1 MHKVYYQPEGIWVGD
16 IMPYGEDGT
25 FYLYHQRDT
34 RNPEPF
40 GEPFG
45 WALATTKDFV
55 NYKDFGES
63 LERGGDE
70 EVDQYVYAGTVFKVG
85 DKYHALYT
93 GCNRDKVR
101 ARLMKQVLLH
111 ATSDDAVK
119 WEKNIAETLLPPQ
132 EGYDD
137 RNWRDPFVLW
147 DEENEEYMLI
157 LGTRV
162 GEDKRLMTG
171 RLVKFTSKD
180 LTNWEFQGDWWNPG
194 LYTMFEMPDL
204 FKMGDWWYLITTE
217 YSHASTQVYRM
228 AKSLKGPW
236 IAPDDDA
243 FDGRAYYAGRTF
255 MLNNQRILFGWVP
268 TRANETDSAN
278 LWYRPEAD
286 KEDFIW
292 AGTFVAHELYQR
304 KDGTLGCRI
313 PDTVWNAFKD
323 EKKLDDVK
331 MEKES
336 GRALQHVVTKTG
348 DCYRYEADVT
358 FAEGTRGFSIGVR
371 AQEADD
377 EFYSFTFECPKDRV
391 IFEKSP
397 NWPWPQMNNMG
408 LERLIRL
415 VPGKKY
421 HVQII
426 VDDTIATLYVD
437 GVALN
442 TRMYT
447 KPGEGI
453 CLGVT
458 DGSAVFEN
466 QSIAYL

>member
-1 MHKVYYQPEGIWVGD
+1 MVTWLGKCVPKP
-16 IMPYGEDGT
+16 MP
-25 FYLYHQRDT
+25 
-34 RNPEPF
+34 
-40 GEPFG
+40 
-45 WALATTKDFV
+45 
-55 NYKDFGES
+55 
-63 LERGGDE
+63 
-70 EVDQYVYAGTVFKVG
+70 
-85 DKYHALYT
+85 
-93 GCNRDKVR
+93 
-101 ARLMKQVLLH
+101 
-111 ATSDDAVK
+111 
-119 WEKNIAETLLPPQ
+119 
-132 EGYDD
+132 
-137 RNWRDPFVLW
+137 
-147 DEENEEYMLI
+147 
-157 LGTRV
+157 
-162 GEDKRLMTG
+162 
-171 RLVKFTSKD
+171 
-180 LTNWEFQGDWWNPG
+180 
-194 LYTMFEMPDL
+194 
-204 FKMGDWWYLITTE
+204 
-217 YSHASTQVYRM
+217 TQVYRM

-304 KDGTLGCRI
+304 EDGTLGCRI

-323 EKKLDDVK
+323 EKKLEDVK
-331 MEKES
+331 LEKES
-336 GRALQHVVTKTG
+336 GRALRHVVTKTG

-358 FAEGTRGFSIGVR
+358 FAEGTRGFSVGVR